1 MRRALKIL
9 LLAVAVLL
17 VACGLTGALVLQH
30 HRAQIGD
37 DPGQGHAMGGIEL
50 AHAVAGHLLTVAACL
65 VAAIA
70 FLLGLQGLLETGGR
84 RLPSALLFL
93 LAPLLMGVAL
103 AADFSGQVDWD
114 QPGGTFQSTQ
124 LEEVVPLHV
133 SLLAGMLAGCAA
145 ATAAVAGWLRWKGG
159 QDEQDEET

>member
-17 VACGLTGALVLQH
+17 VACGLTGALALSH
-30 HRAQIGD
+30 HRGQLGGG
-37 DPGQGHAMGGIEL
+37 PGQSHEMGGLEL

-84 RLPSALLFL
+84 RLPAALLFL

-114 QPGGTFQSTQ
+114 QALGTLEATQ
-124 LEEVVPLHV
+124 LDEIVRVHV
-133 SLLAGMLAGCAA
+133 SLLAGLLAGCAA
-145 ATAAVAGWLRWKGG
+145 ATAAVAGWLGWKGR
-159 QDEQDEET
+159 EDEEA